1 MPQVAHFT
9 PSALLVQ
16 RWDQD
21 TGPALATP
29 ATVVHVVNLF
39 GAGQI
44 QVSFA
49 CTGGG
54 PNSGCVPGVCGC
66 TTRGF

>member
-16 RWDQD
+16 RWWR
-21 TGPALATP
+21 LLHR
-29 ATVVHVVNLF
+29 TVVHVVNLF

-44 QVSFA
+44 QVSKFA
-49 CTGGG
+49 CAGGG

-66 TTRGF
+66 ATRGF